1 MKLQVSGLQSEF
13 DTDNDII
20 ENFNLYL
27 DSLKIVKEGTLL
39 IDSDTIENTS
49 ETVINISFST
59 EELAKF
65 AYQALTSV

>member
-27 DSLKIVKEGTLL
+27 DSLKIVKEGTLM

-65 AYQALTSV
+65 AYQALTTV